1 MSMSRVASLLRALV
15 LIFACSVP
23 SCEGFVPQ
31 LHSRISHDA
40 TFGAKALPE
49 IAPRTNADALS
60 RRGVVVSMNMFSRFG
75 RVAKANINQVLNKLE
90 DPEKVMTQAVE
101 DLQKDLIKIRQSYAE
116 VMATQKRMEKQR
128 EGAQQL
134 LDEWYKRAQLAL
146 QNGEEDLAREALE
159 RKQSAAE
166 QVETLTAQINA
177 QAESLSSL
185 YEAMGQLES
194 KMTEAKAMKDQY
206 VARART
212 AKTQTT
218 VNDMLSGIGD
228 GSMGAFEKMKDKVE
242 ALETQAEVSSNLLG
256 ASKDVSLE
264 SKFKA
269 LESGNGVNDELEQ
282 MKRVLSA
289 PGDDAKLLGTADSE
303 VDSELAKLK
312 KEMDKK

>member
-1 MSMSRVASLLRALV
+1 M
-15 LIFACSVP
+15 
-23 SCEGFVPQ
+23 
-31 LHSRISHDA
+31 
-40 TFGAKALPE
+40 
-49 IAPRTNADALS
+49 
-60 RRGVVVSMNMFSRFG
+60 VSMNMFSRFG

-134 LDEWYKRAQLAL
+134 VDEWFKRAQLAL

-159 RKQSAAE
+159 RKQAAAD
-166 QVETLTAQINA
+166 QVESLTSQIDA
-177 QAESLSSL
+177 QAQSLSSL

-194 KMTEAKAMKDQY
+194 KMSEAKAMKDQY

-256 ASKDVSLE
+256 AGKDVSLE

-269 LESGNGVNDELEQ
+269 LESGNDVNDELEQ
-282 MKRVLSA
+282 MKRMLSP
-289 PGDDAKLLGTADSE
+289 PGEDKKLLGASSE

-312 KEMDKK
+312 KEMDGK